1 MGLRGGL
8 VAGLGAGAGRK
19 QELGRAEE
27 AKAQGVRGASADLGL
42 MGHKHMWAE
51 KDERKRLKEK
61 GVLLFSEFI
70 SGKE

>member
-1 MGLRGGL
+1 
-8 VAGLGAGAGRK
+8 
-19 QELGRAEE
+19 
-27 AKAQGVRGASADLGL
+27 